1 MFYVL
6 AGFSCSCHWY
16 ERRTLYNHASQTC
29 CEFKGVSKNKCMFC
43 ISRIQGSIIFF
54 IQKKYIRHAF
64 QVFRK
69 SSPVGLTML
78 QGTFY
83 VHQGTHSY
91 RPKIPLTSWIL
102 PVGFIIFTQVCF
114 ARVLKPA
121 RFQNVLFS
129 KRVLNSEHLEW
140 KTAEEISTEI

>member
-1 MFYVL
+1 MCYVL

-29 CEFKGVSKNKCMFC
+29 CEFKGFPKTSVCSVSLEYKD
-43 ISRIQGSIIFF
+43 QLFF
-54 IQKKYIRHAF
+54 YSEKYIRHAF

>member
-6 AGFSCSCHWY
+6 AGFSCSYTKDVRFITTRHK
-16 ERRTLYNHASQTC
+16 RAANL
-29 CEFKGVSKNKCMFC
+29 KGFPKTSVCSVSLEYKD
-43 ISRIQGSIIFF
+43 QLFF
-54 IQKKYIRHAF
+54 YSEKYIRHAF

-102 PVGFIIFTQVCF
+102 PVEFIIFTQVCF